1 MQLSEMD
8 PDEPLI
14 LHRDLPPAY
23 TSPLYDIKVTR
34 QFYRR
39 TMKTSTR
46 TYAVGL
52 LIVLLGMPAAAQRPS
67 DPALLVPQTA
77 PELDYVS
84 VPEPFSFP
92 AGVTFN
98 GAPAAV
104 EFDAKGHLFVVT
116 RGNPSLYEFD
126 ANGKFVRSFVE
137 GLFTRTH
144 GLRIDKDGN
153 FWVADTG
160 AHTVVKLDPQGK
172 VLMTIGTKGQRGDWN
187 DATQLL
193 YEPNDIAIAGNGD
206 VFVAQGHA
214 PGANGNPRVLKFDK
228 NGKFIKS
235 WGGKGKEPGKFDV
248 AHGAAFDA
256 KGQLWVTDRENQ
268 RIQVFDTDGK
278 FIKELK
284 FAGLPCS
291 LDIGPQN
298 IYMVNGF
305 AGQLVKMD
313 LDGKV
318 LAAIGK
324 PGKGLGEFGEAHVI
338 AVSPAGVIY
347 VADSVNATVQKFVKK

>member
-1 MQLSEMD
+1 MIAVALVTA
-8 PDEPLI
+8 L
-14 LHRDLPPAY
+14 LTLPA
-23 TSPLYDIKVTR
+23 I
-34 QFYRR
+34 
-39 TMKTSTR
+39 
-46 TYAVGL
+46 
-52 LIVLLGMPAAAQRPS
+52 AQRPS
-67 DPALLVPQTA
+67 DPALLVPQNA
-77 PELDYVS
+77 PELDLVS
-84 VPEPFSFP
+84 VPQPFSFP
-92 AGVTFN
+92 AGMTFA

-104 EFDAKGHLFVVT
+104 AFDSKGHLYVVT

-126 ANGKFVRSFVE
+126 QDGKFIRSFGE

-144 GLRIDKDGN
+144 GLRVDREGN

-187 DATQLL
+187 ETTQNL
-193 YEPNDIAIAGNGD
+193 YEPNDVVIAANGD
-206 VFVAQGHA
+206 IFVAQGHA

-228 NGKFIKS
+228 TGKLIKS
-235 WGGKGKEPGKFDV
+235 WGGKGTEAGKFNV
-248 AHGAAFDA
+248 AHGIAFDA

-268 RIQVFDTDGK
+268 RIQVFDTNGN

-284 FAGLPCS
+284 YAGLPCAI
-291 LDIGPQN
+291 DIGPQN

-305 AGQLVKMD
+305 AGQLLRMD

-318 LAAIGK
+318 LAATGK
-324 PGKGLGEFGEAHVI
+324 PGKGLGEFGEAHMI
-338 AVSPAGVIY
+338 AVSPKGEVY